1 MKWNNKKNNKKVP
14 MRKTGIQYLE
24 SRIHGVKSRIEDCLG
39 IPLTGRNKWTGNSVH
54 FQWQFSFTSSARVSH
69 VVSHVS
75 MFFFWTKPSWLW
87 FFIFNLLDNHGA
99 SNPGYSTVQTIRNWD
114 VAKERLL
121 LSFILSKGYKVKFLK
136 SFAKNRM
143 YLMRSWRNTLDWK
156 LSHQKIRRRLL

>member
-1 MKWNNKKNNKKVP
+1 MTCSWNTESTAWN
-14 MRKTGIQYLE
+14 LE
-24 SRIHGVKSRIEDCLG
+24 SKTVLHSLAWGETKGQG
-39 IPLTGRNKWTGNSVH
+39 IKHIFTG
-54 FQWQFSFTSSARVSH
+54 SFTSSARVSR
-69 VVSHVS
+69 VMSHVS
-75 MFFFWTKPSWLW
+75 MFSFLDKTFVTYFQPPGQSWRIKPWL
-87 FFIFNLLDNHGA
+87 FGRLE
-99 SNPGYSTVQTIRNWD
+99 TVQTITNWD